1 MENIALKEEPIED
14 ELFSIIEVKEEKID
28 EIDQSNDTEIA
39 KNSFEFEKESKDN
52 IEPSKIKKK
61 RFKAEKKDTTTK
73 KQPFRCPE
81 CTFCCVSNIELNRH
95 ISSVHEGKKL
105 FQCATCSKSFSAKN
119 SMKKHIS

>member
-1 MENIALKEEPIED
+1 MENMDIKEEPIDD
-14 ELFSIIEVKEEKID
+14 ELSIIEVKAEKNV

-95 ISSVHEGKKL
+95 ISSVHDQKFIEFG
-105 FQCATCSKSFSAKN
+105 
-119 SMKKHIS
+119 